1 MSAVLQTIHASADDT
16 KQLRALLEAALDKH
30 VPAIPPHQT
39 HPLHHYKRQPLYH
52 HRTREGRQLQ
62 SAEPGAIMYLNIGGG
77 GNVRLYLTDNVSYIQ
92 YPIHSDLLHVILIC
106 RI

>member
-1 MSAVLQTIHASADDT
+1 MSAVLQTIHASADDS

-30 VPAIPPHQT
+30 VPAIPPYQR
-39 HPLHHYKRQPLYH
+39 HPLHHHKRQPLYH

-77 GNVRLYLTDNVSYIQ
+77 GNVRSYLTIMLAISN
-92 YPIHSDLLHVILIC
+92 P
-106 RI
+106 

>member
-1 MSAVLQTIHASADDT
+1 MRKLLLMSAVLQTIHANADDT

-30 VPAIPPHQT
+30 VPAIPPHQG
-39 HPLHHYKRQPLYH
+39 HPLHHHKRQPLYH

-77 GNVRLYLTDNVSYIQ
+77 GDVRLYLTDNVSYRSN
-92 YPIHSDLLHVILIC
+92 P
-106 RI
+106 